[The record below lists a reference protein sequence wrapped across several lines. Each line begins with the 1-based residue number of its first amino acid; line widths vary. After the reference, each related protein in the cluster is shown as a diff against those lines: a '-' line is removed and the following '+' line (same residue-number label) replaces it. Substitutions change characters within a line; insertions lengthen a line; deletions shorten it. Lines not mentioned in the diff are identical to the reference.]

1 VGVEGEVKEPSV
13 QLFQA
18 MTYAN
23 DLVPLGP
30 HDGVKFMRSRR
41 EAVIARRNRFYGAG
55 SVIVFIV
62 FLVIIGFM
70 EGNDVCCS
78 MSILVGLVAVTVAIV
93 TFIGWG
99 TVLEEDHGY
108 WKRSDQEYRVA
119 IEKLQ
124 TTLVFED
131 TTFERCDVA
140 RFFDVDV
147 PTTFYLLDMEPPPV
161 YVIVWKDEDKAMLHL
176 GPRTDDDPDRL
187 KELASKIAWAV

>member
-1 VGVEGEVKEPSV
+1 MGVDRGHGEPSV

-18 MTYAN
+18 ISYAN

-30 HDGVKFMRSRR
+30 HDGVKFMRGRR
-41 EAVIARRNRFYGAG
+41 EAVINRRNRFYGAG
-55 SVIVFIV
+55 SVIVFLV
-62 FLVIIGFM
+62 FLVIIGLM
-70 EGNDVCCS
+70 EGNDVCCT
-78 MSILVGLVAVTVAIV
+78 MGILAGLVAGTVAVV

-99 TVLEEDHGY
+99 TVLEEPHGY

-119 IEKLQ
+119 IGKLE
-124 TTLVFED
+124 LALGVED
-131 TTFERCDVA
+131 TAFERCDVA

-147 PTTFYLLDMEPPPV
+147 PTTFYLLDMTPPPV

-176 GPRTDDDPDRL
+176 GPRTEDDPDRL